1 MSLTAQRVLQCSQH
15 FLLSSLDWAVIDLK
29 LRDLT
34 TQHKKEHKT
43 YDLGI
48 QSRAIHPI
56 ANHGNQK
63 AKTFRV
69 TSHVS
74 YRNVGEGSNY
84 WQWMLSG
91 KESGYHNKTL
101 PMPTASWQPLRYQA
115 AVLLPLPRS
124 VHDNAGE
131 TLTWINH
138 STKQIDLILLLIR
151 CDLRWSKF
159 VALMLKVGPEG
170 LKRYFHIPVAL
181 RKPSSEIDVN
191 NKTAISF
198 CLSRN

>member
-1 MSLTAQRVLQCSQH
+1 MSLPAQSALQCSQH
-15 FLLSSLDWAVIDLK
+15 FLLCSLDWAVTDLK
-29 LRDLT
+29 PRDLT
-34 TQHKKEHKT
+34 RLHKKEYKT

-48 QSRAIHPI
+48 QGRAIHPI
-56 ANHGNQK
+56 ANHRNQK

-74 YRNVGEGSNY
+74 YRSVGEGSDD

-91 KESGYHNKTL
+91 KGSGYHNKTL
-101 PMPTASWQPLRYQA
+101 LTPTASWQPLRYRA
-115 AVLLPLPRS
+115 APLLPLLQS

-138 STKQIDLILLLIR
+138 SAKWIGLILLLIR

-159 VALMLKVGPEG
+159 VALMPKVGPWG
-170 LKRYFHIPVAL
+170 LKW
-181 RKPSSEIDVN
+181 
-191 NKTAISF
+191 
-198 CLSRN
+198 